1 MLGYADMNKADPKK
15 SPIWAVYHWMKL
27 QNSWEH
33 QRLKGE
39 KDMKKYVK
47 MIEEAIKFVKDIDD
61 AVRNCELKI
70 CVKEK

>member
-1 MLGYADMNKADPKK
+1 
-15 SPIWAVYHWMKL
+15 
-27 QNSWEH
+27 
-33 QRLKGE
+33 
-39 KDMKKYVK
+39 MKKYVK